1 MGTSIHFG
9 VMREGG
15 HQVLLLIGQRWLA
28 IDVEPFVD
36 AADSTSRDC
45 GGRGGGVGLKLM
57 DLVVDLL
64 QLSVKI
70 PTYSSCCYQ
79 RGE

>member
-45 GGRGGGVGLKLM
+45 GGRGGGGAGLKLM

-70 PTYSSCCYQ
+70 PT
-79 RGE
+79 

>member
-45 GGRGGGVGLKLM
+45 GGRGGGAGLKLM

-64 QLSVKI
+64 QLSVEI